1 MTAKCRSRNPQ
12 KYDKSKMR
20 RVFDRHMAAGQ
31 EGENKVE
38 MTRKRLEI
46 YRSEKQEIEELRQK
60 LKSLSPDA
68 YTGHDTILDY
78 RTGFPVPY
86 AVVGTDIQTYWVR
99 KNSLEKEIVCLEQ
112 RCQEVEQWVEE
123 IPDSKIRRM
132 FRLYYIDGNNQKNVA
147 KQLFMDR
154 STISKKINN
163 YLQITEK

>member
-1 MTAKCRSRNPQ
+1 MIPTQKLHRCNQQSITCRP
-12 KYDKSKMR
+12 
-20 RVFDRHMAAGQ
+20 MAAGQ

-38 MTRKRLEI
+38 MTKKRLEI
-46 YRSEKQEIEELRQK
+46 YRSEKQEIEELCQK

-86 AVVGTDIQTYWVR
+86 AVVGTDIPAYWAR
-99 KNSLEKEIVCLEQ
+99 KNSLEKEIACLEQ